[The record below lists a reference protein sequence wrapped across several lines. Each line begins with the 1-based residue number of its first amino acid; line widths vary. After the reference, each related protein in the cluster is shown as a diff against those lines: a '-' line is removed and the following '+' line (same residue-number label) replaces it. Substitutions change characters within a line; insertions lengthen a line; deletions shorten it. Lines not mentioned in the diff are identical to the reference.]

1 MNLSRLFKLDRTS
14 LIAFFIGFVFFFAY
28 LTLSLVK
35 HAHYWTG
42 YDLSITNQIV
52 WEFSRF
58 TLPIS
63 SVHAYA
69 FTPVFSDHVEFV
81 YAIISPF
88 YWILPD
94 ARMLIIL
101 QVLAFILSGIPIYL
115 LAKRHKINNYLSL
128 AFLISYYMFF
138 GVQNALWSDVHS
150 LVFGISSLSFFIYFL
165 DVKKKW
171 PALLF
176 FVLALVSKED
186 MGFLAFFISFVYFL
200 KTRWKLNLFV
210 MMVSFIYVFVV
221 FFVYYP
227 NFTLG
232 YQYAGENGVLSN
244 INLLNYFNTPEKRS
258 VFIYSFLQTGFL
270 SLLNPLFLIPYLLD
284 LGHYFVLGE
293 RVTSAQGLFL
303 HYRVTSAILLIWP
316 AILVIGKFKKLNN
329 KYLALYVLFFAF
341 LVTYLL
347 HSPLTYLS
355 KKWFWTTPTGV
366 KNIEKAIEALPKDAY
381 VVTQTNI
388 SPHISNRK
396 LIVTMWGE
404 GKDFEKNSP
413 CGEPKC
419 DWFKWSGD
427 PKFMLVDTAP
437 EWNILHLLANRE
449 DFISALSNMERE
461 GVIKKYKQIG
471 TSTIYTVHKRPY

>member
-1 MNLSRLFKLDRTS
+1 M
-14 LIAFFIGFVFFFAY
+14 
-28 LTLSLVK
+28 
-35 HAHYWTG
+35 
-42 YDLSITNQIV
+42 Q
-52 WEFSRF
+52 
-58 TLPIS
+58 
-63 SVHAYA
+63 
-69 FTPVFSDHVEFV
+69 
-81 YAIISPF
+81 
-88 YWILPD
+88 
-94 ARMLIIL
+94 
-101 QVLAFILSGIPIYL
+101 
-115 LAKRHKINNYLSL
+115 
-128 AFLISYYMFF
+128 
-138 GVQNALWSDVHS
+138 
-150 LVFGISSLSFFIYFL
+150 
-165 DVKKKW
+165 
-171 PALLF
+171 
-176 FVLALVSKED
+176 
-186 MGFLAFFISFVYFL
+186 
-200 KTRWKLNLFV
+200 
-210 MMVSFIYVFVV
+210 
-221 FFVYYP
+221 
-227 NFTLG
+227 
-232 YQYAGENGVLSN
+232 
-244 INLLNYFNTPEKRS
+244 PEKRS

>member
-1 MNLSRLFKLDRTS
+1 
-14 LIAFFIGFVFFFAY
+14 
-28 LTLSLVK
+28 
-35 HAHYWTG
+35 
-42 YDLSITNQIV
+42 
-52 WEFSRF
+52 
-58 TLPIS
+58 
-63 SVHAYA
+63 
-69 FTPVFSDHVEFV
+69 
-81 YAIISPF
+81 
-88 YWILPD
+88 
-94 ARMLIIL
+94 
-101 QVLAFILSGIPIYL
+101 
-115 LAKRHKINNYLSL
+115 
-128 AFLISYYMFF
+128 
-138 GVQNALWSDVHS
+138 
-150 LVFGISSLSFFIYFL
+150 
-165 DVKKKW
+165 
-171 PALLF
+171 
-176 FVLALVSKED
+176 
-186 MGFLAFFISFVYFL
+186 
-200 KTRWKLNLFV
+200 
-210 MMVSFIYVFVV
+210 
-221 FFVYYP
+221 
-227 NFTLG
+227 
-232 YQYAGENGVLSN
+232 
-244 INLLNYFNTPEKRS
+244 
-258 VFIYSFLQTGFL
+258 
-270 SLLNPLFLIPYLLD
+270 